1 MKVTLETSDSL
12 DHYIAKNEAGHEV
25 HLGNNGVATGP
36 MQAVLMAIAG
46 CSTIDIVMILK
57 KMRQD
62 LKDIK
67 VEIEGTRQDE
77 IPRVYTK
84 IHMHYKIFGMVK
96 EVKAKQAID
105 LSIEKYCSVSK
116 MLEKAAEISTSFEII
131 ETEEA

>member
-1 MKVTLETSDSL
+1 MKVTLEAAANL
-12 DHYIAKNEAGHEV
+12 DQYIAKNEAGHEV
-25 HLGNNGVATGP
+25 QLSGDGSATGP

-84 IHMHYKIFGMVK
+84 IHMHYKLYG
-96 EVKAKQAID
+96 EVKDKKAAQAVE

-116 MLEKAAEISTSFEII
+116 MLEKAAEISTSYEII
-131 ETEEA
+131 AT